1 MSSQHKSE
9 AGSVSKATSIVFEM
23 LQQGNPSSSSSI
35 VKGVIS
41 LMMSL
46 GVHIGHKTFKTSLEM
61 KPYLYGNRKGES
73 IINLS
78 TTIMQLSSVV
88 AVIAGVIE
96 KGGHILLVGTDPEM
110 SVMVKGMFQGKGPN
124 V

>member
-9 AGSVSKATSIVFEM
+9 VGSVSKATSIVFEM